1 MVDGLRSMERS
12 GLKTL
17 VCRFRSP
24 IAAVLF
30 LFAIPAVGY
39 YCWQAQSDLGSVAAT
54 PDEEKLAPRA
64 SISAGGSWIQQF
76 LHPIENRRFETSSRD
91 RKDPFV
97 SADSREL
104 IAAQGD
110 PFMLA
115 LAAGS
120 SEGIL
125 VVKGM
130 SGKIRTLGPVLSKPA
145 ASGPADLDILRAI
158 QSGVGGSFHSFF
170 ANVYG
175 GQQRESAQ
183 LAEGGSTIEENP
195 FTKAVASIAE
205 TAASEKTDT
214 VSESRDA
221 SSVKDPKTST
231 AEKKG
236 EPAGSSSLLNGVS
249 ATRPHLLMNVGD
261 EGVFHLTP
269 VSQPREGIL
278 ESSDLGARDFSIL
291 PFNDAAEFPIAIA
304 VADFNGDGQA
314 DVAFHVSQ
322 EGLVRFF
329 YGSSDGS
336 YEEGLRIEAGHGPR
350 SIAAA
355 DFNHDGMMDLAVSGI
370 GTGGVTVLFGDAQGN
385 YRYKSFWSEMYRD
398 YITAAA
404 TQESGRPS
412 LIGMNFANQ
421 ASILY
426 DFTQSDPNVAG
437 RSFDYTPSLNT
448 EVFNANGRAR
458 RVNAVVLASNLSL
471 NIDNRMNQM
480 ISILNLVSGTN
491 VYVVVGDLG
500 GNGRMCVGLAKP
512 RP

>member
-1 MVDGLRSMERS
+1 MVDGVRSIERS
-12 GLKTL
+12 WLKRV

-24 IAAVLF
+24 IVAVLL
-30 LFAIPAVGY
+30 LFAVPAVGY
-39 YCWQAQSDLGSVAAT
+39 YCWQSQSDLSSVAIGQN
-54 PDEEKLAPRA
+54 EEPLSPKT
-64 SISAGGSWIQQF
+64 SISAEGSWIQQF
-76 LHPIENRRFETSSRD
+76 LNPIGSSRFATPNSD
-91 RKDPFV
+91 HKDPLL
-97 SADSREL
+97 SASSRVL
-104 IAAQGD
+104 IAAQSD

-120 SEGIL
+120 SEGML
-125 VVKGM
+125 VVKEVN
-130 SGKIRTLGPVLSKPA
+130 GKVRTLGLVVSKPA
-145 ASGPADLDILRAI
+145 AIGPADLEILRAI
-158 QSGVGGSFHSFF
+158 QSGVGGSFHNFF

-183 LAEGGSTIEENP
+183 LAEGGSTLEENP
-195 FTKAVASIAE
+195 FSKAVASIAE
-205 TAASEKTDT
+205 TAASEKTGTLSASQDT
-214 VSESRDA
+214 SNT
-221 SSVKDPKTST
+221 KDSKTSNT
-231 AEKKG
+231 EKKG
-236 EPAGSSSLLNGVS
+236 EPAVSSSLLNGVTS
-249 ATRPHLLMNVGD
+249 ARPHLLMNMGD
-261 EGVFHLTP
+261 EGTFHLTA

-278 ESSDLGARDFSIL
+278 ESSDLGVRDFSIL
-291 PFNDAAEFPIAIA
+291 PFSDVAEFPIAIA

-355 DFNHDGMMDLAVSGI
+355 DFNLDGIMDLAVSGI

-385 YRYKSFWSEMYRD
+385 YRYRSFWSEMYRD

-404 TQESGRPS
+404 TQESANPS

-426 DFTQSDPNVAG
+426 DFTHSIPNVAG
-437 RSFDYTPSLNT
+437 WSFNYTPSLNT
-448 EVFNANGRAR
+448 EVFNANGLAR

-480 ISILNLVSGTN
+480 INILNLVSGTN